1 MTCQFLNILI
11 YLKISNNLFNKYFV
25 YFIFLLNRI
34 YLIYYY
40 IWIKYIYIY
49 IYEQKIH
56 KHKHK
61 YKYYIYDYIKILLI
75 DILINYVLTMIILLF
90 SLSSEKID

>member
-1 MTCQFLNILI
+1 M
-11 YLKISNNLFNKYFV
+11 
-25 YFIFLLNRI
+25 
-34 YLIYYY
+34 
-40 IWIKYIYIY
+40 Y

-56 KHKHK
+56 KNKHK

-90 SLSSEKID
+90 SLSFEKID